1 MAAMTSWRRTAS
13 AKSGTVRFPFSVP
26 THSRRLRGP
35 VCAGPTFSGV
45 RNRRLW
51 TCDEHGVIY
60 SAPDDATVY
69 GDVTCPECGERL
81 LRYPPPD
88 RVFWLCS
95 ADPAHQGWDGVAPE
109 DRRCP
114 ECGDDALA
122 WRLSPV
128 H

>member
-1 MAAMTSWRRTAS
+1 MGGRDLAYI
-13 AKSGTVRFPFSVP
+13 
-26 THSRRLRGP
+26 L
-35 VCAGPTFSGV
+35 GV

-81 LRYPPPD
+81 LRYPPPN

-95 ADPAHQGWDGVAPE
+95 ANPPTKDGTAYHRRIVVA
-109 DRRCP
+109 RNAVTKRLR
-114 ECGDDALA
+114 GDCRPYIDCREL
-122 WRLSPV
+122 PV
-128 H
+128 VGIG